1 MVTENLLIE
10 LGTEELPPKALRKL
24 AEAFAENF
32 TQELT
37 KAELAFERVEWFA
50 APRRLALKV
59 HALATTQQ
67 DKQVEKRGPA
77 VSAAYVDGKPT
88 PAAVGWA
95 RSNGIEI
102 DQAERL
108 VTDKG
113 EWLLYRATVAGQP
126 TRNLIAAL
134 TAAAL
139 AALPD
144 LKLSRLGGSGARRVR
159 QECSSRRP
167 PDG

>member
-24 AEAFAENF
+24 ALAFAENF

-59 HALATTQQ
+59 HKLAATQL

-77 VSAAYVDGKPT
+77 VNAAFVDGKPT

-95 RSNGIEI
+95 RSNGIEVE
-102 DQAERL
+102 QAKRL

-113 EWLLYRATVAGQP
+113 EWLVFHATIAGQP
-126 TRNLIAAL
+126 TKNLIAPM

-139 AALPD
+139 AAQLID
-144 LKLSRLGGSGARRVR
+144 IAANEGAGR
-159 QECSSRRP
+159 
-167 PDG
+167 

>member
-1 MVTENLLIE
+1 MTMVTENLLIE

-67 DKQVEKRGPA
+67 DKQVEKRVQPSALPMSMASRHRLPSVGPA
-77 VSAAYVDGKPT
+77 PT
-88 PAAVGWA
+88 AL
-95 RSNGIEI
+95 RSI
-102 DQAERL
+102 
-108 VTDKG
+108 
-113 EWLLYRATVAGQP
+113 
-126 TRNLIAAL
+126 
-134 TAAAL
+134 
-139 AALPD
+139 
-144 LKLSRLGGSGARRVR
+144 
-159 QECSSRRP
+159 RP
-167 PDG
+167 SVW

>member
-59 HALATTQQ
+59 HKLAATQQ

-77 VSAAYVDGKPT
+77 VSAAFVDGKPT
-88 PAAVGWA
+88 QAAVGWA
-95 RSNGIEI
+95 RSNGIEVE
-102 DQAERL
+102 QADRL

-113 EWLLYRATVAGQP
+113 EWLVFRATVTGQP
-126 TRNLIAAL
+126 TTSLIATM
-134 TAAAL
+134 TATAL
-139 AALPD
+139 AGLP
-144 LKLSRLGGSGARRVR
+144 
-159 QECSSRRP
+159 
-167 PDG
+167 